1 MMKIPK
7 VKILSILV
15 VVLLVINITTIAGA
29 WKLLNKVN
37 NADANTSSAKN
48 FLITKLE
55 FDEEQQAQ
63 FETLRKA
70 YFEQIAG
77 LLASIQNEKSN
88 MYTLLKSNNPDT
100 ALTYMHIARIMQQ
113 EERLERNTFEHFRK
127 VRALCSD
134 EQKQHFDVI
143 IDQVLR
149 MIMKPKN
156 PVIMQQDQPLILP

>member
-1 MMKIPK
+1 MKIPK

-15 VVLLVINITTIAGA
+15 VVLLVLNITTIAGA

-37 NADANTSSAKN
+37 NADAKTSSAKN

-63 FETLRKA
+63 FETLRKEH
-70 YFEQIAG
+70 FEQIAG
-77 LLASIQNEKSN
+77 LLTSIQNEKSD

-113 EERLERNTFEHFRK
+113 EERLERITFEHFRK